1 MTPEIA
7 TCLTIL
13 GLAVI
18 AFAWDRVPADV
29 VALGVMLGVIATG
42 LLPPDKAFAG
52 FSSDTVMMI
61 LGLLV
66 MSAGLI
72 QTGVVEI
79 AGRFVFDVAGR
90 NPGIFLPVIMVSVAV
105 LSAFMSNTAATAFF
119 VPLVIGYAAK
129 IGASPSRFLL
139 PLAFASI
146 LTSSVTLIST
156 STNLVVSDLFA
167 NYQQPPMGMFE
178 MAPVGIPIAIL
189 GVLYVWAVGV
199 RLIPQR
205 DNQKADE
212 KIGERTY
219 QADVLVTEDSPLVGK
234 TIEDAKL
241 TSDAGMAVA
250 KLVRGKETTEGKR
263 ALSEVTLVAG
273 DELQIEGLRADLL
286 KIKDIKGLEFK
297 ADVHLADP
305 DQDEKE
311 EKTIVEGVLLP
322 RSPLIG
328 QSLRSLDFKARYG
341 LEVLAIHRA
350 GQLPASI
357 SAARLRMGDVLLL
370 QGTLEN
376 VKALEQGNLFNIFGN
391 VPTERLNRQ
400 HAPLA
405 AAIFAL
411 AIVAA
416 TFKLAT
422 LPVAMLGGAFLMLL
436 TRCLS
441 PEEAYRQVEW
451 KALILIGALLSL
463 GAAMEASG
471 AGKFLAQ
478 QLIAVVG
485 ANSHYALLSC
495 FFILTVALT
504 QPMSNQAAAL
514 VVFPIAMQ
522 TGLEIGVD
530 PRAFGMMVAVAA
542 SCSYLTP
549 LEPSCLMVYGPG
561 KYQFSDFFKV
571 GAPLTV
577 VIYAIAILMVPWV
590 WPL

>member
-18 AFAWDRVPADV
+18 VFAWDRVPADV

-79 AGRFVFDVAGR
+79 AGRFVFDMAGR
-90 NPGIFLPVIMVSVAV
+90 NPAIFLPVIMVSVAV

-241 TSDAGMAVA
+241 TSDTGMAVA
-250 KLVRGKETTEGKR
+250 KLVRGKETTRGQAR
-263 ALSEVTLVAG
+263 AGEATLAAG
-273 DELQIEGLRADLL
+273 DELLHRRPARGPPQDQGHQGARVQGRRASGRSGPGRGGR
-286 KIKDIKGLEFK
+286 KDHRGGR
-297 ADVHLADP
+297 AAAALATDRT
-305 DQDEKE
+305 E
-311 EKTIVEGVLLP
+311 
-322 RSPLIG
+322 
-328 QSLRSLDFKARYG
+328 
-341 LEVLAIHRA
+341 
-350 GQLPASI
+350 PAQP
-357 SAARLRMGDVLLL
+357 GL
-370 QGTLEN
+370 QGTLR
-376 VKALEQGNLFNIFGN
+376 A
-391 VPTERLNRQ
+391 
-400 HAPLA
+400 
-405 AAIFAL
+405 
-411 AIVAA
+411 
-416 TFKLAT
+416 
-422 LPVAMLGGAFLMLL
+422 GGAGHPPG
-436 TRCLS
+436 R
-441 PEEAYRQVEW
+441 P
-451 KALILIGALLSL
+451 
-463 GAAMEASG
+463 AARDPSA
-471 AGKFLAQ
+471 
-478 QLIAVVG
+478 
-485 ANSHYALLSC
+485 
-495 FFILTVALT
+495 
-504 QPMSNQAAAL
+504 
-514 VVFPIAMQ
+514 
-522 TGLEIGVD
+522 
-530 PRAFGMMVAVAA
+530 PRACAWAT
-542 SCSYLTP
+542 CCCCRERWRT
-549 LEPSCLMVYGPG
+549 
-561 KYQFSDFFKV
+561 
-571 GAPLTV
+571 
-577 VIYAIAILMVPWV
+577 
-590 WPL
+590 